1 MTMDRVGLQQT
12 DDLKALG
19 KRISDTRKPLLLMFS
34 QHHCPFCKKLKSE
47 VLEPMLKNPK
57 YRQRIF
63 MRELMIDFGSNLTD
77 FKGKPTTGIDLF
89 ELYGMV
95 VTPTI
100 ILVDGAGKE
109 IAKRQTGVNTV
120 EMYGWYLDKAIDEAV
135 SRLTHTALQ
144 EKRTGE

>member
-1 MTMDRVGLQQT
+1 MTTTSNMNTTGLQQT

-19 KRISDTRKPLLLMFS
+19 KQISDTRKPLLLMFS

-63 MRELMIDFGSNLTD
+63 IRELMIDFGSNLTD
-77 FKGKPTTGIDLF
+77 FSGKPTTGIDLF

-120 EMYGWYLDKAIDEAV
+120 EMYGWYLDQAIDEAV
-135 SRLTHTALQ
+135 SRISGRAY
-144 EKRTGE
+144 

>member
-1 MTMDRVGLQQT
+1 MNTSGLQQT
-12 DDLKALG
+12 DNLQTLG
-19 KRISDTRKPLLLMFS
+19 QQVSATSKPLLLMFS

-47 VLEPMLKNPK
+47 VLEPMLLNPK
-57 YRQRIF
+57 YQQRLF
-63 MRELMIDFGSNLTD
+63 MRELMIDFGSNLID

-100 ILVDGAGKE
+100 ILIDGAGKE

-120 EMYGWYLDKAIDEAV
+120 EMYGWYLDQAIDDAV
-135 SRLTHTALQ
+135 LGLSRS
-144 EKRTGE
+144 K

>member
-1 MTMDRVGLQQT
+1 MTMNTAGLQQT
-12 DDLKALG
+12 DNLQKLG
-19 KRISDTRKPLLLMFS
+19 QQVSATNKPLLLMFS

-47 VLEPMLKNPK
+47 VLEPMLKNPE
-57 YRQRIF
+57 YRQRLF

-77 FKGKPTTGIDLF
+77 FKGNPTTGIDLF
-89 ELYGMV
+89 ELYDMI

-120 EMYGWYLDKAIDEAV
+120 EMYGWYLDQAIDDAV
-135 SRLTHTALQ
+135 SRLTHKTQQ

>member
-89 ELYGMV
+89 ALYGMV

-109 IAKRQTGVNTV
+109 IAKRQNGVNTV
-120 EMYGWYLDKAIDEAV
+120 EMYGWYLDQAIDDAV
-135 SRLTHTALQ
+135 SSLTHT
-144 EKRTGE
+144 EKNKG

>member
-1 MTMDRVGLQQT
+1 MNITSLQQT
-12 DDLKALG
+12 DNLQQLG
-19 KRISDTRKPLLLMFS
+19 QKVSTTSKPLLLMFS

-47 VLEPMLKNPK
+47 VIEPMLQNPE
-57 YRQRIF
+57 YRQRLF
-63 MRELMIDFGSNLTD
+63 MRELMIDFGSNLTN

-120 EMYGWYLDKAIDEAV
+120 EMYAWYLDHAIDDAV
-135 SRLTHTALQ
+135 FALS
-144 EKRTGE
+144 KGD

>member
-1 MTMDRVGLQQT
+1 MNATSLQQT
-12 DDLKALG
+12 DNLQELG
-19 KRISDTRKPLLLMFS
+19 QQVSATSKPLLLMFS

-47 VLEPMLKNPK
+47 VIEPMLQNPE
-57 YRQRIF
+57 YRQRLF
-63 MRELMIDFGSNLTD
+63 MRELMIDFGSNLTN

-100 ILVDGAGKE
+100 ILVDGTGKE

-120 EMYGWYLDKAIDEAV
+120 EMYAWYLDQAIDDAV
-135 SRLTHTALQ
+135 YALSGS
-144 EKRTGE
+144 K

>member
-1 MTMDRVGLQQT
+1 MNTADLQQT
-12 DDLKALG
+12 ENLQALG
-19 KRISDTRKPLLLMFS
+19 QQVSTTGKPLLLMFS

-57 YRQRIF
+57 YRQRLFI
-63 MRELMIDFGSNLTD
+63 RELMIDFGSNLTD

-109 IAKRQTGVNTV
+109 IARRQTGVNTV
-120 EMYGWYLDKAIDEAV
+120 EMYGWYLDQAIDDAV
-135 SRLTHTALQ
+135 LALS
-144 EKRTGE
+144 KSK

>member
-109 IAKRQTGVNTV
+109 IAKRQNGVNTV
-120 EMYGWYLDKAIDEAV
+120 EMYGWYLDQAIDDAV
-135 SRLTHTALQ
+135 SRLTHT
-144 EKRTGE
+144 EKNKG

>member
-109 IAKRQTGVNTV
+109 IAKRQNGVNTV
-120 EMYGWYLDKAIDEAV
+120 EMYGWYLDQAIDDAV
-135 SRLTHTALQ
+135 SSLTHT
-144 EKRTGE
+144 EKNKG

>member
-1 MTMDRVGLQQT
+1 MNTAGLQETDNLQT
-12 DDLKALG
+12 LG
-19 KRISDTRKPLLLMFS
+19 QQVSATGKPLLLMFS

-47 VLEPMLKNPK
+47 VIEPMLHNPE
-57 YRQRIF
+57 YRQRLF

-77 FKGKPTTGIDLF
+77 FKGKATTGIDLF
-89 ELYGMV
+89 ELYGML

-120 EMYGWYLDKAIDEAV
+120 EMYGWYLDQAIDEAV
-135 SRLTHTALQ
+135 SRLSENTSPA
-144 EKRTGE
+144 